1 MTTVAESGESA
12 TADGGWAAAAAA
24 EAEEEV
30 ERESRRREAA
40 ERWWRWRQRR
50 RQRSG
55 GFGSGLGGTSCPNC
69 SSEAGRALS
78 ACVPFSHQPQTRLVC
93 RISGNLMNDVSGRR
107 QRWWSSS
114 S

>member
-1 MTTVAESGESA
+1 MTTVAESGEPA

-40 ERWWRWRQRR
+40 ERRWRWRQRR

-55 GFGSGLGGTSCPNC
+55 GFGSGLGHVLPELL
-69 SSEAGRALS
+69 SEAGRALS
-78 ACVPFSHQPQTRLVC
+78 ACPFRTS
-93 RISGNLMNDVSGRR
+93 RR
-107 QRWWSSS
+107 RGSCAASPAT
-114 S
+114 